1 MYARDFR
8 KRAWQSLRGNWSIG
22 ILASLIYIGVGVVVA
37 NVPFGALVIAGPL
50 SVGYVSVFLA
60 LARREN
66 ASLGRMLEVANDF
79 LGTFLAGLLV
89 SLFTFLWTLLF
100 IIPGIIKSY
109 SYSMTYYILRD
120 NPGMPASEAIRC
132 SKEMM
137 DGHKWELFCLHFSFI
152 GWNLLSILTCGI
164 LSIFVSPYQ
173 VQADA
178 EFYRYLNAEPDYY
191 EQNPYTQ
198 NQYDSQM

>member
-66 ASLGRMLEVANDF
+66 ASLGRMLDGANDRQVNRFIVLPYIKPIIRISVIFAVTGSLKSFDLIYVLTNGGPRHATEVPSTLMINMLF
-79 LGTFLAGLLV
+79 LRITDHVGNVG
-89 SLFTFLWTLLF
+89 
-100 IIPGIIKSY
+100 
-109 SYSMTYYILRD
+109 
-120 NPGMPASEAIRC
+120 N
-132 SKEMM
+132 
-137 DGHKWELFCLHFSFI
+137 
-152 GWNLLSILTCGI
+152 
-164 LSIFVSPYQ
+164 
-173 VQADA
+173 
-178 EFYRYLNAEPDYY
+178 
-191 EQNPYTQ
+191 
-198 NQYDSQM
+198 SQI

>member
-22 ILASLIYIGVGVVVA
+22 ILASLIYIAVGVVVA

-66 ASLGRMLEVANDF
+66 ASLARMLDGANDF

-152 GWNLLSILTCGI
+152 GW
-164 LSIFVSPYQ
+164 
-173 VQADA
+173 
-178 EFYRYLNAEPDYY
+178 
-191 EQNPYTQ
+191 
-198 NQYDSQM
+198 